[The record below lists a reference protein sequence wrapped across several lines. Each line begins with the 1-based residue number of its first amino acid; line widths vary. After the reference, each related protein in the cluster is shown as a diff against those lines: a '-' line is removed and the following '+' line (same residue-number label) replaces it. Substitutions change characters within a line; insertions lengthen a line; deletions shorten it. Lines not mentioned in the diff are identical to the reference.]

1 MSKIRQIGVLTGGGD
16 APGLNAVIRAL
27 TKSAV
32 LDHKVR
38 VIGFN
43 DGFSGMV
50 EMKTRE
56 LGLAEVR
63 GILPRGGTILG
74 TTNRGNPFE
83 YVERLADG
91 TERVSDASAT
101 VARNFERLGL
111 DALVVIGGDGTLS
124 IAHRL
129 MEEHGI
135 PVVGV
140 PKTIDNDLAA
150 TDRTFGFATAVE
162 VATDALDRLHTTAE
176 SHHRI
181 MLLEVMGR
189 EAGWIALHSGVAGGA
204 DVVLIPEIPFAME
217 PVVAKVWARQNR
229 GTPFSIIVVAEG
241 AHARDG
247 DQVYQSVDPVTGW
260 KRLGGVSYQL
270 APILQ
275 QKTGLEVRVTV
286 LGHIQRGGSPCA
298 DDRILGTRLGAEAM
312 RLVMRGRFD
321 HMVALRGE
329 EIEAVPMEKAI
340 NRLKLVDPQGQLIRN
355 ARSLG
360 IAFGDEDPDE
370 ILDSE

>member
-27 TKSAV
+27 TKSAI
-32 LDHKVR
+32 LDHGVR

-56 LGLAEVR
+56 LGLADVR

-91 TERVSDASAT
+91 TERVSDASGT
-101 VARNFERLGL
+101 VARNYERLGL

-129 MEEHGI
+129 MEEHDI

-204 DVVLIPEIPFAME
+204 DVVLIPEIPFDVE
-217 PVVAKVWARQNR
+217 PVIAKVWARQNR
-229 GTPFSIIVVAEG
+229 GTPFSIVVVAEG
-241 AHARDG
+241 AHAKDG

-260 KRLGGVSYQL
+260 KRLGGVSYEL

-298 DDRILGTRLGAEAM
+298 ADRILGTRLGAEAM
-312 RLVMRGRFD
+312 RLVMRGKFD
-321 HMVALRGE
+321 HMVALHGE
-329 EIEAVPMEKAI
+329 EIEAVPLEKAI
-340 NRLKLVDPQGQLIRN
+340 NRLKLVDPNGQLVRN

-360 IAFGDEDPDE
+360 IVFGDEDPDD
-370 ILDSE
+370 ILDSQ